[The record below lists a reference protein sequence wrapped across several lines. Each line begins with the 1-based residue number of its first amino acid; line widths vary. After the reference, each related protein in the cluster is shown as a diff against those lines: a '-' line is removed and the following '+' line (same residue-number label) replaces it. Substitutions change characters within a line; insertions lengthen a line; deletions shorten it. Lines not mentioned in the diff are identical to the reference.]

1 MPSDHDPSSHK
12 PSALADVFKTLASG
26 RRKSL
31 SPLSTA
37 ETSPEIG
44 SGNEIDPRRSSR
56 TNFGFESLNRA
67 AGSMPSS
74 GDLGPAPDFETA
86 LRSLQFGTSST
97 TAGHEAENVARVLH
111 RFTPEQS
118 LALWEAGSYLI
129 HDKES
134 EEARCQGA
142 KLLDAVAARQDYA
155 PDAKERIW
163 ESISLPTEANVIP
176 SRVNAMASLS
186 NDGKR
191 LDFTSLPVLPTLAEC
206 ISPLYN
212 AVAEARSRARKN
224 KTPRPTGFR
233 YDDDENLNHLLEFI
247 ATVIKLQSQPT
258 SDDELAHLLSE
269 ICSVCKKTSVV
280 LDIRNA
286 LTVFDAVILYAEV
299 PEKALASLLEV
310 LCSIYASVK
319 QLAHPTSAV
328 VRNLALS
335 TRKQLMVDT
344 LHSFLDNEPTSRGR
358 YLNVVRGVIDVFTDL
373 ILMHGKQEGYPEVS
387 FPALVDSLLVVATW
401 EDARVKADIL
411 DLCMNMLDS
420 DYSGV
425 CIQQPDWSTFV
436 QLLVVCAQTEV
447 TQSPQSTAGSPAK
460 ASPSQEEAVA
470 TIVTNVGRLATA
482 LEKVWG
488 RLSPGQQAETERFLM
503 KVHRHLSTSHARL
516 LLGSFMARRAC
527 FPGQDGWESL
537 SRWLIESFLRSP
549 EKTTEVRVAALET
562 LKDALF
568 ERDSLEQFE
577 KAGLITTLLED
588 FAEEQDP
595 LYLEALVSVMVDIA
609 CKGDDT
615 MLRTIVDTMSSPMAG
630 DLVDG
635 EGKTTA
641 PSSRRSSAS
650 GEPESSL
657 SNICAT
663 GLVKLFLRFL
673 NASAERAQ
681 LIFEALIFVMKTWKK
696 RLPDTLLTV
705 FKLFYRLRC
714 DSRGAVMVVTDVDN
728 EYLVNI
734 MSRSSDGGGRQGSTS
749 DASGTER
756 SSIGEDSA
764 AQLVRPSHPTVSATP
779 SRSMSRVSSSQL
791 RGMKW
796 TPPSWTLAGSQS
808 LPEDPPL
815 VPSPYVFAFKE
826 PSTPEQ
832 EDESSE
838 TQERVTLKIN
848 VYLETVIDLLQ
859 RRETPWDVYSYIV
872 AFLGAQLANRDFFS
886 SAVPQIQMLR
896 NVLCGQIK
904 GETFREPPAWSG
916 IKKADVA
923 ICIYEALT
931 MLIGYHGHFAK
942 SEKDELVRAFMLGIG
957 SWDGTSQ
964 GCLHALDVCC
974 HEMPLSVTKSLNAI
988 LDKMSKVITMANL
1001 AVHILEFLALLARL
1015 PDVYVNLRE
1024 EEIRTVF
1031 GICVRFIQT
1040 TRQQRYAAEPE
1051 SPNNS
1056 RGSSST
1062 VTARLSG
1069 GLREIAAAQ
1078 AESGDTA
1085 WQGGVSRYVYALTF
1099 HVMVFWFLSLK
1110 IQDRAKHVNWI
1121 TSRLIF
1127 TDEHGREVIE
1137 EQSEVFIDFMQ
1148 RVTYSDLGDTIPYE
1162 TFPPSPEDGP
1172 VTKKSWIVGTSIVT
1186 IETAGV
1192 SGLTQITK
1200 RMASGTTYAEYRQ
1213 RTAPTLPHQ
1222 VPATP
1227 DIVDRGS
1234 RTAILP
1240 SHVLLQMMTTAFP
1253 TPRAM
1258 QPIPLPDDDMT
1269 RRALSTF
1276 DRNDIV
1282 DSHKVGVVFIDRNQT
1297 LEADILANTKGSRD
1311 YEHFLEGLG
1320 TKVAIRGAQFNTQG
1334 LHPDIDGEYTYAWR
1348 DRVTELVFHITTMMP
1363 TNREQDP
1370 QCINKKR
1377 HVGNDFVNI
1386 IFNRSNV
1393 PFDFDT
1399 IPSQFNSVNIV
1410 ITPVSR
1416 IADDDSDTT
1425 PENDENNYDDDKEDS
1440 LTTFHNTFYLVRV
1453 MSKPGLPEISAAS
1466 TRKIISGKSLAGYVR
1481 ILALNASVFALVWNS
1496 REVGGAG
1503 GEHISSWRN
1512 RLREIKRL
1520 RDRVLAAQ
1528 MHAAEGD
1535 ANDAGV
1541 FGGGRRKAPVPASSS
1556 SSSTTTTTTTTTT
1569 ATAAAA
1575 ESRDYMADWTAAM
1588 NTGAV
1593 QALDFSQWT
1602 R

>member
-1 MPSDHDPSSHK
+1 MPSDNDPSSHR

-44 SGNEIDPRRSSR
+44 PGSEIDLRRISR
-56 TNFGFESLNRA
+56 TNLGFESLNRA
-67 AGSMPSS
+67 AVPMPS
-74 GDLGPAPDFETA
+74 GAEPGLVPDFETA
-86 LRSLQFGTSST
+86 LRTLQRGTSPT
-97 TAGHEAENVARVLH
+97 TAGNEAENVARVLN
-111 RFTPEQS
+111 RFTPEQA

-134 EEARCQGA
+134 EEVRSQGA
-142 KLLDAVAARQDYA
+142 KLLDAVATRQDFS
-155 PDAKERIW
+155 PEAKERIW

-191 LDFTSLPVLPTLAEC
+191 LDFTSLPVLSTLAQC
-206 ISPLYN
+206 ITPLYN

-224 KTPRPTGFR
+224 KIPRPSLR
-233 YDDDENLNHLLEFI
+233 YDDDENLDHLLEFI

-258 SDDELAHLLSE
+258 SDDEIAHLLDE

-280 LDIRNA
+280 LDLRNA

-299 PEKALASLLEV
+299 PEKALGGLLEV
-310 LCSIYASVK
+310 LCSIYASVKK

-335 TRKQLMVDT
+335 ARKQLMVNT
-344 LHSFLDNEPTSRGR
+344 LHSFLNNEPATRGR
-358 YLNVVRGVIDVFTDL
+358 YLNVVRGAVAVFTDL
-373 ILMHGKQEGYPEVS
+373 ILMHGKQEGHPEVS
-387 FPALVDSLLVVATW
+387 FPALVDSLHAVANW

-411 DLCMNMLDS
+411 DLCMNMLDG
-420 DYSGV
+420 DYSV
-425 CIQQPDWSTFV
+425 ACIQEPDWSTFV
-436 QLLVVCAQTEV
+436 QLLVVCAQTELA
-447 TQSPQSTAGSPAK
+447 QSSQSTVGSPAK
-460 ASPSQEEAVA
+460 ASTSQEEAVA

-482 LEKVWG
+482 LEKVWD
-488 RLSPGQQAETERFLM
+488 RLTPGQQAETERFLM
-503 KVHRHLSTSHARL
+503 KVHRHLSPSHARL

-537 SRWLIESFLRSP
+537 SRWLIESFLRSS
-549 EKTTEVRVAALET
+549 EKPTEVRVAALET

-577 KAGLITTLLED
+577 RAGLITALLED

-609 CKGDDT
+609 CKGDDN

-630 DLVDG
+630 DLVDSD
-635 EGKTTA
+635 GKTTGS
-641 PSSRRSSAS
+641 SSRRSSAS
-650 GEPESSL
+650 GEGESSL

-673 NASAERAQ
+673 NTSADRAQ
-681 LIFEALIFVMKTWKK
+681 LIFEALIFIMKTWKK

-705 FKLFYRLRC
+705 LKLFFRLRC
-714 DSRGAVMVVTDVDN
+714 DSKGAVMVVTDVDN

-734 MSRSSDGGGRQGSTS
+734 MSRSSDGGGRLGSTS
-749 DASGTER
+749 EASGTER
-756 SSIGEDSA
+756 SSMGEEIA
-764 AQLVRPSHPTVSATP
+764 TQLVRSPHPTVSATS

-791 RGMKW
+791 RGIKW
-796 TPPSWTLAGSQS
+796 TPPSWTMAGSQS

-815 VPSPYVFAFKE
+815 VPSPCVFAFKTASKPE
-826 PSTPEQ
+826 P

-838 TQERVTLKIN
+838 AQERVTLKIT

-859 RRETPWDVYSYIV
+859 RRELPWDVYSYIV
-872 AFLGAQLANRDFFS
+872 AYLGAQLANRDFFS

-931 MLIGYHGHFAK
+931 MLIGYHGYFAK

-1051 SPNNS
+1051 SPGNS
-1056 RGSSST
+1056 RSSST

-1078 AESGDTA
+1078 AESVDTA

-1227 DIVDRGS
+1227 DVVDRGS
-1234 RTAILP
+1234 RAAIFP
-1240 SHVLLQMMTTAFP
+1240 SHVLLQMMTSAFP
-1253 TPRAM
+1253 TPRPM

-1311 YEHFLEGLG
+1311 YEHFLDGLG
-1320 TKVAIRGAQFNTQG
+1320 TKVAIRGAHFNTQG

-1348 DRVTELVFHITTMMP
+1348 DRVTELVFHVTTMMP

-1416 IADDDSDTT
+1416 IADDTDPDTT
-1425 PENDENNYDDDKEDS
+1425 LDEKDDDNS
-1440 LTTFHNTFYLVRV
+1440 LATYHNTFYLVRV

-1496 REVGGAG
+1496 REIGGAG

-1528 MHAAEGD
+1528 THAAEGD
-1535 ANDAGV
+1535 ASDGGV
-1541 FGGGRRKAPVPASSS
+1541 FGGGRRKPA
-1556 SSSTTTTTTTTTT
+1556 STTTTTTVSESETRS
-1569 ATAAAA
+1569 
-1575 ESRDYMADWTAAM
+1575 SRDYMTDWSAAM

-1593 QALDFSQWT
+1593 QGLDFSQWT